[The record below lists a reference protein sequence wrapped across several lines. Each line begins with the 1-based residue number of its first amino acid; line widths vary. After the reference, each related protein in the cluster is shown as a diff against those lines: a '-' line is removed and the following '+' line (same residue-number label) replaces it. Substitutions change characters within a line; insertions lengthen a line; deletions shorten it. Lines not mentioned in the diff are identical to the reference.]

1 MIPILAYIMGNPKA
15 KIEVAV
21 QLHTTAIETPFSGKI
36 SEIYIYFLIFQ
47 IFQING
53 LDIKLS
59 VFTQTMGPND
69 I

>member
-1 MIPILAYIMGNPKA
+1 MGNPKA

-47 IFQING
+47 IFQINV
-53 LDIKLS
+53 LN
-59 VFTQTMGPND
+59 TQTMGPND